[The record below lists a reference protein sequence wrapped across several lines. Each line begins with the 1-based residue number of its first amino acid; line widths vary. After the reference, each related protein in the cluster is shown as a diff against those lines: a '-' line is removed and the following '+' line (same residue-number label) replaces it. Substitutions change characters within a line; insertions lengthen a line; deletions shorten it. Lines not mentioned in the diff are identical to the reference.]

1 MTLLSFDEILTVL
14 CDKFDELIAPKK
26 ISRSNT
32 NIIYLIFKA
41 ISKGFEIINSVCVVL
56 SNKFDPARCSTDDLV
71 SVASLVGT
79 ERRKGSASGL
89 RIVARNTG
97 DSAVVLPQG
106 FYTYSLDDDTKFE
119 FEVVADTEIEAGGY
133 VSFIAM
139 SEKVGQYP
147 VTAQSEIT
155 IDTTQTVPSSI
166 KFDCDN
172 NSALLGLEPESILA
186 FRKRVLNTYDRQNT
200 FVELEEYLRNL
211 PYVFDCKIKYN
222 QTDTPVTVDGIVIPP
237 MTCAIFYSG
246 EAKNEIAE
254 MVADYIICPTVSTQD
269 SVEVRYENSVF
280 VDGYY
285 AVNLIPFDKYEYTVD
300 LIYSI
305 DNVYANPAVVLPEVE
320 SKLLSAFNTEE
331 HKDYIKEDDIYNVL
345 ETLNIAS
352 FEVLAVNLKV
362 NGSAVDYVTIPTSK
376 IPSLASVNFIEG

>member
-56 SNKFDPARCSTDDLV
+56 SNKFDPASCSTDDLV

-97 DSAVVLPQG
+97 DSSVVLPQG

-119 FEVVADTEIEAGGY
+119 FEVVADTEIEAGSY

-155 IDTTQTVPSSI
+155 VDTTQTVPSSI

-222 QTDTPVTVDGIVIPP
+222 QTDTPITVDGIVIPP

-269 SVEVRYENSVF
+269 SIEVRYENSVF

-285 AVNLIPFDKYEYTVD
+285 SVNLIPFAKYEYTVD

-362 NGSAVDYVTIPTSK
+362 NGSAVDYVTVPTSK
-376 IPSLASVNFIEG
+376 IPKLASVNFIEG

>member
-1 MTLLSFDEILTVL
+1 MEIKTFDTILTEL
-14 CDKFDELIAPKK
+14 CDEFDELIAPKK

-41 ISKGFEIINSVCVVL
+41 ISKGMELINNVCVVL
-56 SNKFDPARCSTDDLV
+56 SNKFDPAKCSTEDLV

-97 DSAVVLPQG
+97 DVLVTLPQG
-106 FYTYSLDDDTKFE
+106 FYYYSLDEETKFE
-119 FEVVADTEIEAGGY
+119 FEVVADTDIDAGSY
-133 VSFIAM
+133 ASFIAM
-139 SEKVGQYP
+139 SENVGKYP

-155 IDTTQTVPSSI
+155 IDTTQTVPSTI

-172 NSALLGLEPESILA
+172 NSSLLGLEPESILA

-211 PYVFDCKIKYN
+211 PYIFDCKIKYN
-222 QTDTPVTVDGIVIPP
+222 QTDTDITVDGIVIPP

-254 MVADYIICPTVSTQD
+254 MVADYLICPTVATQD
-269 SVEVRYENSVF
+269 SVAVRYENSVF
-280 VDGYY
+280 VNGYY
-285 AVNLIPFDKYEYTVD
+285 EVNLIPFAKYEYTVD

-376 IPSLASVNFIEG
+376 IPKLTSVNFIEG

>member
-56 SNKFDPARCSTDDLV
+56 SNKFDPASCSTDDLV

-97 DSAVVLPQG
+97 DSSVVLPQG

-119 FEVVADTEIEAGGY
+119 FEVVADTEIEAGSY
-133 VSFIAM
+133 ASFIAM

-155 IDTTQTVPSSI
+155 VDTAQTIPDSI

-172 NSALLGLEPESILA
+172 NSALLGLEPETLLA

-222 QTDTPVTVDGIVIPP
+222 QTDTPITVDGIVIPP

-269 SVEVRYENSVF
+269 SIEVHYENSVF

-285 AVNLIPFDKYEYTVD
+285 SVNLIPFAKYEYTVD

-362 NGSAVDYVTIPTSK
+362 NGSAVDYVTVPTSK
-376 IPSLASVNFIEG
+376 IPKLASVHFIEG

>member
-14 CDKFDELIAPKK
+14 CDNFDELIAPKK

-56 SNKFDPARCSTDDLV
+56 SNKFDPEKCSTDDLV

-97 DSAVVLPQG
+97 DSAVTLPQG
-106 FYTYSLDDDTKFE
+106 FYYYSLDEDTKFE
-119 FEVVADTEIEAGGY
+119 FEVVADTEIAVGSY
-133 VSFIAM
+133 VSYIAM
-139 SEKVGQYP
+139 SENVGQFP

-155 IDTTQTVPSSI
+155 VETSQTVPDTI

-211 PYVFDCKIKYN
+211 PYIFDCKIKYN
-222 QTDTPVTVDGIVIPP
+222 QTDADITVDGIVIPP

-254 MVADYIICPTVSTQD
+254 MVADYLICPTVSTQD

-285 AVNLIPFDKYEYTVD
+285 AVNLIPFAKYEYTVD

-320 SKLLSAFNTEE
+320 SKLLSAFSTEE

-362 NGSAVDYVTIPTSK
+362 NGSAVDYVSVPTSK
-376 IPSLASVNFIEG
+376 IPKLVDVNFIEG